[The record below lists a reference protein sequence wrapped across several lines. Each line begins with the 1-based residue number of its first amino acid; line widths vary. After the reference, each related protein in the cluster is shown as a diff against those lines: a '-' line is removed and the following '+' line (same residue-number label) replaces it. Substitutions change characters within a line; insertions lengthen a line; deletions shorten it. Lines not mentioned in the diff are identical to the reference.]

1 VRDWNA
7 LVRERLSGL
16 GFTDAQQS
24 EVIAEL
30 GAHLEDLY
38 EEQRALGVNEI
49 DAIRR
54 ALDEV
59 TDWRLLA
66 RNIRHSKN
74 QEEQMNIR
82 VKSLWLPGL
91 ASLSTAIVA
100 LSIVN
105 RIGIQPKI
113 IWYGSTVGLE
123 LYFPWLMTLPV
134 FGGLGA
140 YLSQRAH
147 GEVQARLAA
156 ALFPVIFLS
165 GLFCTILMFSG
176 LIERHLTWRALP
188 VAFALTILNW
198 VLIPGA
204 ALALGALPFLRTSH
218 LRETGQS
225 SC

>member
-1 VRDWNA
+1 
-7 LVRERLSGL
+7 L
-16 GFTDAQQS
+16 T
-24 EVIAEL
+24 
-30 GAHLEDLY
+30 
-38 EEQRALGVNEI
+38 
-49 DAIRR
+49 
-54 ALDEV
+54 
-59 TDWRLLA
+59 
-66 RNIRHSKN
+66 
-74 QEEQMNIR
+74 
-82 VKSLWLPGL
+82 
-91 ASLSTAIVA
+91 TAIVA

-105 RIGIQPKI
+105 RIGVQPKI

-123 LYFPWLMTLPV
+123 LYFPWLMMLPV

-147 GEVQARLAA
+147 GEVRARLAA
-156 ALFPVIFLS
+156 ALFPVIVLS

-204 ALALGALPFLRTSH
+204 ALALGALPFLRASH

-225 SC
+225 SY